1 MLAMTVLVC
10 CVCVLQSESPEEG
23 LVGVEPSSL
32 QGRLPLLTRKMR
44 KMCVTLVKKNPLPE
58 LSEDLDVFTGK
69 CWRKPGVT
77 GFR

>member
-1 MLAMTVLVC
+1 M
-10 CVCVLQSESPEEG
+10 
-23 LVGVEPSSL
+23 EPSSL

-69 CWRKPGVT
+69 SRRKTMASQVLDEKRLLVPP
-77 GFR
+77 R